1 LVRLLFELDRP
12 QVIVGDRMK
21 GDISDISCGVLI
33 SIPIDSTVGAAENR
47 MHTLS
52 VSVEKYIICNIVVCS
67 LLVITVRTISLIVAG
82 EVR

>member
-1 LVRLLFELDRP
+1 VAL
-12 QVIVGDRMK
+12 
-21 GDISDISCGVLI
+21 LI

-52 VSVEKYIICNIVVCS
+52 VSVEKYVICNIVVCS

-82 EVR
+82 EVQ

>member
-1 LVRLLFELDRP
+1 MIRLLFELDWP
-12 QVIVGDRMK
+12 PVIVGDRMK

-67 LLVITVRTISLIVAG
+67 LLLITVRTISLIVAG
-82 EVR
+82 EVQ